1 MSIRIQL
8 TLSYIGI
15 VLLVLFAMYLY
26 LGATLKASLSSRITD
41 ELEIQAALSREFLLE
56 TLPKTEEFTYQIDT
70 LVDRLGKTGGM
81 RLTFIDVNGRVWGDT
96 ERDAEKLHA
105 MDNHL
110 SRPEVQEAL
119 EKGRGIRDRYST
131 TTETEFR
138 YFAVPIEREG
148 KLLGICRVA
157 LPMEAVN
164 SAIFNLW
171 RMLLFVSVAG
181 LLLAILFSIFT
192 TGAIV
197 KPIQKLTQTTQ
208 SLAAGKITSRVP
220 VDSANEL
227 GQLSRNFNL
236 MANRVQGQIHRISQ
250 AHHRLETILTNM
262 GEGVLLL
269 NGAYEVTYANPAAI
283 AMLTLP
289 EAQRGTGPRPTEE
302 ERDEAYKRGTGPR
315 PTEEERDEAYIG
327 KALIE
332 LNRKPELQALLKEAA
347 ASGTVAF
354 AEIRLG
360 NLMEPEA
367 EVTVVPITSQENRDA
382 TLSPPV
388 RTAERE
394 YLLVIHDVSQVRQ
407 LERIRAD
414 FVANVSH
421 ELRTPLTSIQG
432 YAETLLNSEFHSSVG
447 DASVGDASGPDSLA
461 AKKREEFIIK
471 ILNHA
476 ARLSRLVS
484 ELLELSRLESGD
496 VELERAPCHLNAF
509 HAPILDVFEPVLEE
523 SGVVL
528 EWDTPETLPK
538 VNVDRQL
545 FTQVF
550 VNLIDNAI
558 KYTPDG
564 GAIRVSAEV
573 AGDELI
579 VRMADTGIGIP
590 LESQSRVFER
600 FYRVDKGR
608 AREMGGTGLGLAI
621 TKHIVLRHGGRIW
634 LESTL
639 GQGTVFHVALPNPDR
654 RA

>member
-81 RLTFIDVNGRVWGDT
+81 RLTFIDVNGHVWGDT

-262 GEGVLLL
+262 GEGVLLV

-407 LERIRAD
+407 LERIRVD

-432 YAETLLNSEFHSSVG
+432 YAETLLNSEFNS
-447 DASVGDASGPDSLA
+447 SVGDASGPDSLA

-476 ARLSRLVS
+476 ARLSRLVTD
-484 ELLELSRLESGD
+484 LLELSRLESGD

-528 EWDTPETLPK
+528 EWDTPETLPQ

-639 GQGTVFHVALPNPDR
+639 GQGTVFHVALPNH
-654 RA
+654 

>member
-26 LGATLKASLSSRITD
+26 LGTTLKASLSSRITG
-41 ELEIQAALSREFLLE
+41 ELEIQAALSREFLLDE
-56 TLPKTEEFTYQIDT
+56 LPQTARFTYEIDT
-70 LVDRLGKTGGM
+70 LVDRLGKIGGM
-81 RLTFIDVNGRVWGDT
+81 RLTFIGVDGRVWGDT
-96 ERDAEKLHA
+96 ERDGAELHA

-110 SRPEVQEAL
+110 SRPEVQAAL

-131 TTETEFR
+131 TTQTEFR
-138 YFAVPIEREG
+138 YFAVPIERDG
-148 KLLGICRVA
+148 RLLGICRVA
-157 LPMEAVN
+157 LPMKAVN

-171 RMLLFVSVAG
+171 RMLLLVSAAG

-192 TGAIV
+192 AGAIV
-197 KPIQKLTQTTQ
+197 KPIENLTQTTQ
-208 SLAAGKITSRVP
+208 SLAAGKIDSRVP
-220 VDSANEL
+220 VNSSNEL

-236 MANRVQGQIHRISQ
+236 MANRVQGQIYRISQ
-250 AHHRLETILTNM
+250 EHQRLETILTNM
-262 GEGVLLL
+262 NEGVLLL

-289 EAQRGTGPRPTEE
+289 ESQRGTGSR
-302 ERDEAYKRGTGPR
+302 ATG
-315 PTEEERDEAYIG
+315 EERDEAYIG
-327 KALIE
+327 RALIE
-332 LNRKPELQALLKEAA
+332 INRKPELQALLKEAKET
-347 ASGTVAF
+347 GNVAF
-354 AEIRLG
+354 TEMRLG
-360 NLMEPEA
+360 NLMETEA
-367 EVTVVPITSQENRDA
+367 EVTVVPITAPENRG
-382 TLSPPV
+382 TVEQPTRSPEP
-388 RTAERE
+388 E
-394 YLLVIHDVSQVRQ
+394 YLIVIHDVSQVRQ
-407 LERIRAD
+407 LERIRSD

-432 YAETLLNSEFHSSVG
+432 YAETLLNSEFDSPVG
-447 DASVGDASGPDSLA
+447 PGLDTTV
-461 AKKREEFIIK
+461 KKRREEFLIK

-476 ARLSRLVS
+476 ARLSRLVA

-496 VELERAPCHLNAF
+496 VELKRAPCHLNAF
-509 HAPILDVFEPVLEE
+509 HETILDVFEPVLEE

-528 EWDTPETLPK
+528 AWNTPETLPQ
-538 VNVDRQL
+538 VNVDTRL
-545 FTQVF
+545 FMQVF

-564 GAIRVSAEV
+564 GTIEVTAEFT
-573 AGDELI
+573 GNELI
-579 VRMADTGIGIP
+579 VHVKDTGIGIP
-590 LESQSRVFER
+590 LESQARVFER

-639 GQGTVFHVALPNPDR
+639 GQGTVFHVALPNTLMQ
-654 RA
+654 ANIAS